1 MAKYSWDIEELMKK
15 RNFFKKQME
24 IYKELFETYES
35 MIENSD
41 KHLFTGNNDDYDD
54 VENRSL
60 KELQE
65 DFFNTLSRK
74 NISLIT
80 DSVDIISPFD
90 TQIDVRNL
98 SKLTIS
104 DEELVDTVRELFKKL
119 PSKVFAKK
127 FEDIAKHDNHL
138 LHIRDRKKLPT
149 NCLGLAYTDS
159 LNHLAY
165 GLVSR
170 RNTIEDIISLF
181 HESFHMIV
189 REKEEPLFSTT
200 NKMLYSETEGSF
212 ATLLICNML
221 KELGYNKDELD
232 FVEKR
237 QLIFALDTIT
247 SFYIITNGFNNID
260 EEGNIK
266 LNQFNTFLKENN
278 IYIPIT
284 QNTFCNLVSQIS
296 YEELSDGISYLT
308 ALDLFEQYKS
318 NPEKILHTIQEI
330 PMLKGDEPKKD
341 LSSIGVTYFEDGY
354 NNLEKEC
361 KKLLKRKTIS

>member
-24 IYKELFETYES
+24 IYKELAETYDS

-41 KHLFTGNNDDYDD
+41 KHLFTGDYYDYDD
-54 VENRSL
+54 IENRSL

-80 DSVDIISPFD
+80 DSISVISPFD
-90 TQIDVRNL
+90 TQIDNCNV

-104 DEELVDTVRELFKKL
+104 DEELVNIVRELFKNL
-119 PSKVFAKK
+119 PNKDFVKK
-127 FEDIAKHDNHL
+127 FEEISNPDNHL

-149 NCLGLAYTDS
+149 NCLGLAYIDPID
-159 LNHLAY
+159 HLSY

-189 REKEEPLFSTT
+189 RENEEPLFSAT
-200 NKMLYSETEGSF
+200 NKTLYSETEGSF
-212 ATLLICNML
+212 ATLLVCNML
-221 KELGYNKDELD
+221 KEMGYNKEELA

-237 QLIFALDTIT
+237 QLIVALDTIT

-260 EEGNIK
+260 EQGNIK
-266 LNQFNTFLKENN
+266 LNQFNNFLKKNN
-278 IYIPIT
+278 IYVPIT
-284 QNTFCNLVSQIS
+284 QNTFCNLVSKIS
-296 YEELSDGISYLT
+296 NEELSDGISYLT
-308 ALDLFEQYKS
+308 ALDLFKQYK
-318 NPEKILHTIQEI
+318 NDPEKIINTIQEI
-330 PMLKGDEPKKD
+330 PILKGNEPKKD

-354 NNLEKEC
+354 NNLEKQC
-361 KKLLKRKTIS
+361 KMLLKRKTIS